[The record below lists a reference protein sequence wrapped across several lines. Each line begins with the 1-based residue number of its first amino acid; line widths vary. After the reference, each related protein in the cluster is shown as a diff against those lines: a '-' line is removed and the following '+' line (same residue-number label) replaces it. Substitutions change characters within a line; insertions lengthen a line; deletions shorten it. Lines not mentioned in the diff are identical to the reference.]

1 MKVLDPDTVLM
12 RLSIR
17 KGDSP
22 DATASNEE
30 VKRIWDMGYFSDV
43 QATLEGNV
51 LVFTVVEKPR
61 IDNIVVE
68 GSDKV
73 SKDDVLAAMG
83 TKSGSVLNEQ
93 VLSDDLQKISGC
105 TTRKAFTLP
114 RSPTVLTTVRVAVA
128 QCL

>member
-1 MKVLDPDTVLM
+1 M
-12 RLSIR
+12 RLTIR

-22 DATASNEE
+22 DATAINEE

-61 IDNIVVE
+61 IDNIVVD

-73 SKDDVLAAMG
+73 SKDDVLAAMPTAG
-83 TKSGSVLNEQ
+83 LPMTPFFVRPSCTPRGLKTTKGHWPC
-93 VLSDDLQKISGC
+93 LSASKPS
-105 TTRKAFTLP
+105 TP
-114 RSPTVLTTVRVAVA
+114 REI
-128 QCL
+128 